1 MFHGIETDLQ
11 DFQTPWC
18 TVDTATPPA
27 LTYSPGCRG
36 CHALCAQG
44 VRTHLDVECELLQTL
59 QQGLLVAGYKGLHMG
74 VDGGARLRR
83 LLLHLELNTGGAERR
98 RGERR
103 GK

>member
-1 MFHGIETDLQ
+1 M
-11 DFQTPWC
+11 
-18 TVDTATPPA
+18 DTPA
-27 LTYSPGCRG
+27 LTYSPGGRG

-59 QQGLLVAGYKGLHMG
+59 QQGLLVAGYKGLHVG
-74 VDGGARLRR
+74 VDGGAHLRR

-103 GK
+103 GELLQRHRVEDGKMKNGEGVLRK